1 MKHQPIDKFQSW
13 EPKNAEGKCST
24 INETNT
30 GSQDQA
36 KRENNNAS
44 GQA

>member
-1 MKHQPIDKFQSW
+1 MKLSKMKHQPIDKFQSW

-36 KRENNNAS
+36 K
-44 GQA
+44 G